1 MSFVKGLKRAF
12 GFSTDGDEIDDEVDY
27 YDGTRRSPFALP
39 APQKELSSDASATEP
54 SQPTLPASNDH
65 DTTQTVSAEAQTAAP
80 AAASL
85 PSSNATTYA
94 LPDSISSTII
104 NVINSN
110 LPPIIKDCIDIDAE
124 KQAIDDAIGKQFID
138 FVNGEKS
145 KALSAGNLQRDI
157 DKNALAEATE
167 KLNAA
172 NALNKVISAQTSELK
187 QQIAA
192 IRDEKE
198 QQSVELKGLQNKIKV
213 LQLRESQYKTA
224 EEEAER
230 LRTLTEE
237 QKDSLMQCENRN
249 AQLEAQLREA
259 NEKLTEAAANEAD
272 KANIELLK
280 AEIAEKNNETAR
292 LQTEIEKRDSEMAK
306 QSEQISELQAN
317 LDMAAEIQHK
327 VEQAEEN
334 RRKSNEQISQL
345 KKSLDTV
352 EASYKAEIA
361 VKEQEKEKL
370 EADNEALRKEIE
382 KMKAKADKDASVQ
395 KQRDIDT
402 ANNIDRLKNQLAHNN
417 EKAALLEV
425 QVKDLEASLSQAA
438 VQSKAVAQKSDEEVQ
453 ALSDQLHKAQAEIN
467 DLRQQLTDSQ
477 RTLSSTQAALMSS
490 ESQLKETIDALND
503 ANDRIVAMS
512 SESATAYEHTAPAAP
527 DDATLPAS
535 DTDTAATVRG
545 NEIDLDEIDWL
556 TPVPFNEPEPEPEPE
571 PVVEKTKPQIE
582 DDRQLSLF

>member
-39 APQKELSSDASATEP
+39 APQRELADDASATQ
-54 SQPTLPASNDH
+54 S
-65 DTTQTVSAEAQTAAP
+65 VQTALSAGNGSNNAQVSSSEAPDKTP

-85 PSSNATTYA
+85 PSNNATRA

-124 KQAIDDAIGKQFID
+124 KQAIDAAIGKEFID

-172 NALNKVISAQTSELK
+172 NALNKVMSAQTAELK
-187 QQIAA
+187 QKVASIS
-192 IRDEKE
+192 DEKE
-198 QQSVELKGLQNKIKV
+198 QQSIELKGLQNKIKV
-213 LQLRESQYKTA
+213 LQLRESQYKTT
-224 EEEAER
+224 EQEAER
-230 LRTLTEE
+230 LRALTEE

-259 NEKLTEAAANEAD
+259 NEKLGETQANKAD
-272 KANIELLK
+272 KAALEQLN
-280 AEIAEKNNETAR
+280 AEIAKKCDEIAL
-292 LQTEIEKRDSEMAK
+292 LQAEIGKRDCEMAK

-352 EASYKAEIA
+352 EASYKAKIA
-361 VKEQEKEKL
+361 VKEQEKNNL

-402 ANNIDRLKNQLAHNN
+402 ANNIDRLKSLLARNN
-417 EKAALLEV
+417 EKATLLEA

-438 VQSKAVAQKSDEEVQ
+438 VQSKAVAQKADEEVQ
-453 ALSDQLHKAQAEIN
+453 VLSDQLHKAQAEIS

-503 ANDRIVAMS
+503 ANDRIAAMS
-512 SESATAYEHTAPAAP
+512 SESATPYEHTEPAVTTP
-527 DDATLPAS
+527 PLETSDDDIAAT
-535 DTDTAATVRG
+535 TVRG
-545 NEIDLDEIDWL
+545 NDIDLNEIDWL

-571 PVVEKTKPQIE
+571 PVVEKPKPQI
-582 DDRQLSLF
+582 DDGRQLSLF

>member
-39 APQKELSSDASATEP
+39 APQKEPADDATATQPTQTALLANNGSATA
-54 SQPTLPASNDH
+54 QPIGS
-65 DTTQTVSAEAQTAAP
+65 EAPEATPTAV
-80 AAASL
+80 SL
-85 PSSNATTYA
+85 PSNSATHA

-124 KQAIDDAIGKQFID
+124 KQAIDAAIGKQFID
-138 FVNGEKS
+138 FVNSEKD

-172 NALNKVISAQTSELK
+172 NALNKVISSQAAELK
-187 QQIAA
+187 QQIAS
-192 IRDEKE
+192 IREEKE
-198 QQSVELKGLQNKIKV
+198 QQSLELKSLQNKIKV

-224 EEEAER
+224 ENEAER
-230 LRTLTEE
+230 LRTLAEE

-259 NEKLTEAAANEAD
+259 NEKLDEAHANEAD
-272 KANIELLK
+272 NAAVEQLK
-280 AEIAEKNNETAR
+280 AEIAKKCDEITQ
-292 LQTEIEKRDSEMAK
+292 LQAEIGKRDSEMAK
-306 QSEQISELQAN
+306 QREQISELQAN
-317 LDMAAEIQHK
+317 LDMADEIQHK

-352 EASYKAEIA
+352 EASYKAEIT
-361 VKEQEKEKL
+361 VKEQEKSSL
-370 EADNEALRKEIE
+370 EADNETLRKEIE
-382 KMKAKADKDASVQ
+382 KMKTKTEKDSSVQ

-402 ANNIDRLKNQLAHNN
+402 ANSIDRLKNQLARNN
-417 EKAALLEV
+417 EKATLLEA

-438 VQSKAVAQKSDEEVQ
+438 VQSKAVAQKADEEVQ

-490 ESQLKETIDALND
+490 ESQLKETIDELND
-503 ANDRIVAMS
+503 ANDRIAAMS
-512 SESATAYEHTAPAAP
+512 SESATPYEHTEPAVTTP
-527 DDATLPAS
+527 PLETSDDDIAAT
-535 DTDTAATVRG
+535 TVRG

-571 PVVEKTKPQIE
+571 PVVEKLKPQID